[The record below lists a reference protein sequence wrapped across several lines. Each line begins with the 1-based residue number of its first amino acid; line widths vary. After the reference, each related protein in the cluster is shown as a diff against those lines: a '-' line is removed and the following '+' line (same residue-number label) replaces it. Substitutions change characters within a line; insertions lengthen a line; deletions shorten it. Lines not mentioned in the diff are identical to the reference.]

1 MRPLKLVMSAFGP
14 YAGKEVLDLKEL
26 GTNGLYLITGTT
38 GAGKTTIFDAISYA
52 LYGEASGDT
61 RDSKMFR
68 SEYAENSVDTFV
80 ELQFEN
86 NEKLYKVTRSPEY
99 MRLSKKGDKYQ
110 KRQASVELI
119 LPDGK
124 VITKSKEA
132 DQEIKSILG
141 VDKKQ
146 FSQIAMVAQGEFKK
160 LITADTKDREKIFRD
175 IFKTYFY
182 EKLQY
187 ELDANR
193 KAVYGKMEDVKK
205 AIKTTI
211 GFILCKE
218 DDVLKIDVEKAKE
231 DKLTTENLLKLIKQ
245 LITQDKEEKNKHEE
259 ELKVVDNKLKEI
271 NGQLELANKLE
282 KIKKNLEKVRS
293 ELNTKAEEI
302 VILEEKLK
310 SAKEKQPQ
318 IDKLNGE
325 IAKLKDKLPKFAEL
339 EVLKTTLLKREKELE
354 IRHSE
359 INSLIHKSKVIE
371 EQLKTNKLRL
381 DELKTVD
388 AEIVKTDNELKEIRN
403 RISDVK
409 SLHKDLT
416 DFNHQNKDLESIRE
430 RCVEASDKFTVL
442 SQKYLDNHKAF
453 LAEQA
458 GILAEKLRE
467 NEPCPVCGSTTHP
480 CKAEKSENAPTK
492 EQLEVMKASAD
503 KAQKTAEKIANEA
516 STLSGQIRNQK
527 ETIEKK
533 AVSLFGEII
542 FDNLPDFVAE
552 EIEKFEI
559 QEREISDNREKL
571 EEKLNEKKKLEKDIP
586 YLDKKREEANSKIN
600 HYKTDIATLEENIKN
615 IRISIANNSK
625 ELEFESERKAKEQLN
640 YWINEKNIL
649 SRNIENTQKL
659 FDGEKS
665 VIETLKGE
673 KKSFEKTLKEAK
685 EYNISS
691 LKESE
696 EKLSKEKAV
705 HNSIISEAKIRL
717 DSNERALNQI
727 NEKSSELIKLE
738 KEYSIVESLAN
749 TANAKLSGKEKIKL
763 ETYVQTTYFERII
776 FRANQRL
783 RVMSNDQYELVRRE
797 EASNFQRQSGLD
809 LDVKDYYNGSVRDV
823 KSLSGG
829 ETFLASLS
837 LALGLSDEVQS
848 SSGGIR
854 LDTMFIDEGFGS
866 LDGETLEL
874 AFKALMSL
882 SNDNKLIGIISH
894 VDALKTK
901 IDKQIIISKDK
912 VGGSK
917 AKIVLQ

>member
-52 LYGEASGDT
+52 LYGEASGDS

-99 MRLSKKGDKYQ
+99 MRLSKKGDKYL
-110 KRQASVELI
+110 KKSASVELI

-160 LITADTKDREKIFRD
+160 LITADTKEREKIFRD

-187 ELDANR
+187 ELEGNR

-218 DDVLKIDVEKAKE
+218 DDVLKIEVDKARE
-231 DKLTTENLLKLIKQ
+231 DKLTTENLLNLINQ

-259 ELKVVDNKLKEI
+259 ELKAVDNKLKEI
-271 NGQLELANKLE
+271 NGQLELAKKLE
-282 KIKKNLEKVRS
+282 ETKKNLGKVRS
-293 ELNTKAEEI
+293 TLNTKAEEI

-310 SAKEKQPQ
+310 SAKEKQPE

-325 IAKLKDKLPKFAEL
+325 IAKLQDKLPKFAEL
-339 EVLKTTLLKREKELE
+339 EELKTTLLKREKELE
-354 IRHSE
+354 IRQNE
-359 INSLIHKSKVIE
+359 INSLDQKSKVIDQ
-371 EQLKTNKLRL
+371 QLKTKKIRL

-388 AEIVKTDNELKEIRN
+388 ADIVKTDNELKEIRK

-409 SLHKDLT
+409 SLHKELN
-416 DFNHQNKDLESIRE
+416 DFNRKNKDLESIRDNF
-430 RCVEASDKFTVL
+430 VEANNKFTKL
-442 SQKYLDNHKAF
+442 SQKYLVNHKAF

-458 GILAEKLRE
+458 GILAEKLIE

-492 EQLEVMKASAD
+492 EQLEAMKAFVD
-503 KAQKTAEKIANEA
+503 DAQKTAEKIANEA
-516 STLSGQIRNQK
+516 SILSGQIENQK
-527 ETIEKK
+527 ETIENK
-533 AVSLFGEII
+533 AVSLFDEII
-542 FDNLPDFVAE
+542 FDNSPGFVAE
-552 EIEKFEI
+552 EIEKLEN
-559 QEREISDNREKL
+559 QEREISDNREQL
-571 EEKLNEKKKLEKDIP
+571 EEKLNEKKNLEKDIP
-586 YLDKKREEANSKIN
+586 SLDKKKEEINSKIN
-600 HYKTDIATLEENIKN
+600 QYKTDIASLNENVKN
-615 IRISIANNSK
+615 IRIAIANNSK

-640 YWINEKNIL
+640 DWVNEKNTL

-829 ETFLASLS
+829 ESFLASLS

-866 LDGETLEL
+866 LDGETLGL

>member
-271 NGQLELANKLE
+271 NGQLELAKKLE
-282 KIKKNLEKVRS
+282 ETKKNLEKVRS
-293 ELNTKAEEI
+293 ELNTKAEKI

-325 IAKLKDKLPKFAEL
+325 IAKLQDKLPKFAEL
-339 EVLKTTLLKREKELE
+339 EELKTTLLKREKELE
-354 IRHSE
+354 IRQNE
-359 INSLIHKSKVIE
+359 INSL
-371 EQLKTNKLRL
+371 Q
-381 DELKTVD
+381 
-388 AEIVKTDNELKEIRN
+388 
-403 RISDVK
+403 
-409 SLHKDLT
+409 
-416 DFNHQNKDLESIRE
+416 
-430 RCVEASDKFTVL
+430 
-442 SQKYLDNHKAF
+442 
-453 LAEQA
+453 
-458 GILAEKLRE
+458 
-467 NEPCPVCGSTTHP
+467 P
-480 CKAEKSENAPTK
+480 SE
-492 EQLEVMKASAD
+492 
-503 KAQKTAEKIANEA
+503 
-516 STLSGQIRNQK
+516 
-527 ETIEKK
+527 
-533 AVSLFGEII
+533 
-542 FDNLPDFVAE
+542 
-552 EIEKFEI
+552 
-559 QEREISDNREKL
+559 
-571 EEKLNEKKKLEKDIP
+571 
-586 YLDKKREEANSKIN
+586 
-600 HYKTDIATLEENIKN
+600 
-615 IRISIANNSK
+615 
-625 ELEFESERKAKEQLN
+625 
-640 YWINEKNIL
+640 
-649 SRNIENTQKL
+649 
-659 FDGEKS
+659 
-665 VIETLKGE
+665 
-673 KKSFEKTLKEAK
+673 
-685 EYNISS
+685 
-691 LKESE
+691 
-696 EKLSKEKAV
+696 
-705 HNSIISEAKIRL
+705 
-717 DSNERALNQI
+717 
-727 NEKSSELIKLE
+727 
-738 KEYSIVESLAN
+738 
-749 TANAKLSGKEKIKL
+749 
-763 ETYVQTTYFERII
+763 
-776 FRANQRL
+776 
-783 RVMSNDQYELVRRE
+783 
-797 EASNFQRQSGLD
+797 
-809 LDVKDYYNGSVRDV
+809 
-823 KSLSGG
+823 
-829 ETFLASLS
+829 
-837 LALGLSDEVQS
+837 
-848 SSGGIR
+848 
-854 LDTMFIDEGFGS
+854 
-866 LDGETLEL
+866 
-874 AFKALMSL
+874 
-882 SNDNKLIGIISH
+882 
-894 VDALKTK
+894 
-901 IDKQIIISKDK
+901 
-912 VGGSK
+912 
-917 AKIVLQ
+917 

>member
-26 GTNGLYLITGTT
+26 GTNGLYLITGAT

-86 NEKLYKVTRSPEY
+86 NGKLYKVTRSPEY

-193 KAVYGKMEDVKK
+193 KTVYGKMEDVKK

-218 DDVLKIDVEKAKE
+218 DDVLKIEVDKARE
-231 DKLTTENLLKLIKQ
+231 DKLTTENLLNLINQ

-259 ELKVVDNKLKEI
+259 ELKAVDNKLKEI
-271 NGQLELANKLE
+271 NGQLELAKKLE
-282 KIKKNLEKVRS
+282 ETKENLGKVRS
-293 ELNTKAEEI
+293 TLNTKAEEI

-310 SAKEKQPQ
+310 SAKEKQPE

-325 IAKLKDKLPKFAEL
+325 IAKLQDKLPKFAEL
-339 EVLKTTLLKREKELE
+339 EELKTTLLKREKELE
-354 IRHSE
+354 IRQNE
-359 INSLIHKSKVIE
+359 INSLDQKSKVIDQ
-371 EQLKTNKLRL
+371 QLKTKKIRL

-388 AEIVKTDNELKEIRN
+388 ADIVKTDNELKEIRK

-409 SLHKDLT
+409 SLHKELN
-416 DFNHQNKDLESIRE
+416 DFNRKNKDLESIRDNF
-430 RCVEASDKFTVL
+430 VEANNKFTKL
-442 SQKYLDNHKAF
+442 SQKYLVNHKAF

-458 GILAEKLRE
+458 GILAEKLIE

-492 EQLEVMKASAD
+492 EQLEAMKAFVD
-503 KAQKTAEKIANEA
+503 DAQKTAEKIANEA
-516 STLSGQIRNQK
+516 SILSGQIENQK
-527 ETIEKK
+527 ETIENK
-533 AVSLFGEII
+533 AVSLFDEII
-542 FDNLPDFVAE
+542 FDNSPGFVAE
-552 EIEKFEI
+552 EIEKLEN
-559 QEREISDNREKL
+559 QEREISDNIEQL
-571 EEKLNEKKKLEKDIP
+571 EEKLNEKKNLEKDIP
-586 YLDKKREEANSKIN
+586 SLDKKKEEINSKIN
-600 HYKTDIATLEENIKN
+600 QYKTDIASLNENVKN
-615 IRISIANNSK
+615 IRIAIANNSK

-640 YWINEKNIL
+640 DWINEKNTL

-829 ETFLASLS
+829 ESFLASLS

-917 AKIVLQ
+917 ARIVLQ

>member
-1 MRPLKLVMSAFGP
+1 MHLVC
-14 YAGKEVLDLKEL
+14 
-26 GTNGLYLITGTT
+26 
-38 GAGKTTIFDAISYA
+38 
-52 LYGEASGDT
+52 
-61 RDSKMFR
+61 
-68 SEYAENSVDTFV
+68 
-80 ELQFEN
+80 
-86 NEKLYKVTRSPEY
+86 
-99 MRLSKKGDKYQ
+99 
-110 KRQASVELI
+110 
-119 LPDGK
+119 
-124 VITKSKEA
+124 
-132 DQEIKSILG
+132 
-141 VDKKQ
+141 
-146 FSQIAMVAQGEFKK
+146 EF
-160 LITADTKDREKIFRD
+160 
-175 IFKTYFY
+175 
-182 EKLQY
+182 
-187 ELDANR
+187 
-193 KAVYGKMEDVKK
+193 
-205 AIKTTI
+205 
-211 GFILCKE
+211 
-218 DDVLKIDVEKAKE
+218 
-231 DKLTTENLLKLIKQ
+231 TTE
-245 LITQDKEEKNKHEE
+245 
-259 ELKVVDNKLKEI
+259 
-271 NGQLELANKLE
+271 
-282 KIKKNLEKVRS
+282 
-293 ELNTKAEEI
+293 
-302 VILEEKLK
+302 
-310 SAKEKQPQ
+310 
-318 IDKLNGE
+318 
-325 IAKLKDKLPKFAEL
+325 
-339 EVLKTTLLKREKELE
+339 
-354 IRHSE
+354 
-359 INSLIHKSKVIE
+359 
-371 EQLKTNKLRL
+371 LRL
-381 DELKTVD
+381 KN
-388 AEIVKTDNELKEIRN
+388 IV
-403 RISDVK
+403 S
-409 SLHKDLT
+409 
-416 DFNHQNKDLESIRE
+416 
-430 RCVEASDKFTVL
+430 C
-442 SQKYLDNHKAF
+442 F

-649 SRNIENTQKL
+649 SRNIENAQKL

-829 ETFLASLS
+829 ESFLASLS

-866 LDGETLEL
+866 LDGETLGL